1 VIVVDTSAIIAIDL
15 REPNS
20 ALLHARVLSRTRRL
34 VPATVVVEA
43 TMVLSRVHKEPKSVL
58 DRYISKMALTV
69 APIDLAIA
77 AAAQEAFLKFGKGRH
92 PAKLSLCDCFSYA
105 VAKVMDAP
113 LLFVGN
119 DFAQTD
125 IRAA

>member
-15 REPNS
+15 REPNH
-20 ALLHARVLSRTRRL
+20 ALLVARMRSRTQRFI
-34 VPATVVVEA
+34 PATAVVEA
-43 TMVLSRVHKEPKSVL
+43 TMVLSRVHRHPKAAL
-58 DRYISKMALTV
+58 DQYILDLGLTP
-69 APIDLAIA
+69 ATIDEDVVV
-77 AAAQEAFLKFGKGRH
+77 AAQEAFLRFGKGRH
-92 PAKLSLCDCFSYA
+92 PAKLNLCDCFSYA
-105 VAKVMDAP
+105 TAKVMNLP